1 MTDLI
6 YLAVIALFFVA
17 GGLYLMQVS
26 DANSLTWC
34 DPCSSRA
41 NTDRDVNLAVEA
53 VAATGRGKV
62 EFLVGPK
69 IRHKLLHPCEGC
81 LEGCWHGTTLARN

>member
-1 MTDLI
+1 MIDFI
-6 YLAVIALFFVA
+6 CLAVIALFFVA

-62 EFLVGPK
+62 DFLVGPK
-69 IRHKLLHPCEGC
+69 IPRKRLRLK
-81 LEGCWHGTTLARN
+81 R